1 MDKLMRNLEES
12 SEGQKYELINL
23 VRTSQQQQ
31 RDLAAMVDYIQRQTD
46 NLQRMADALTGANR
60 EYIIQVAQRAVAEYV
75 TAETSMEITEK
86 VIREKIDAA
95 LGQMFGGAGAGAS
108 TGGRQLE
115 G

>member
-1 MDKLMRNLEES
+1 
-12 SEGQKYELINL
+12 
-23 VRTSQQQQ
+23 
-31 RDLAAMVDYIQRQTD
+31 LASMVDYIQRQTD

-75 TAETSMEITEK
+75 TAETSAEITEK

-95 LGQMFGGAGAGAS
+95 LGQMFGNN
-108 TGGRQLE
+108 RQIE